1 MDKLDRIKFCCPC
14 LFGLESIVAAEAKA
28 IGGEDVAAD
37 NGKVSFF
44 GDRSMVARANLWL
57 RTAERVL
64 IVMGEFQAR
73 SFEALFDGVEKLD
86 FSRYIAK
93 DFAFTVNGW
102 SLNSELASVPA
113 CQSIIKKAVVKSLSK
128 VYHIDW
134 FEESGPTV
142 QIRFSIM
149 KNCVSIYLDTSGVPL
164 HKRGYRA
171 KGNDAPIKETL
182 AAGMVWLA
190 HLYDDSILY
199 DPFCGSGTLVIEAA
213 LKALN
218 IAPGINRHF
227 AFEKWLSGGERL
239 LIEERKKAVAQ
250 VKRDAAFTAYAS
262 DIDPEC
268 VKLTMENARK
278 AGVAS
283 RIKAE
288 VRDVREFHIPA
299 ERGVVITNPPYG
311 ERLLDIKQANELYSV
326 MGSVFERR
334 DRLSYYIIS
343 PSEEFERYFGAKAD
357 RKRKLYNGMIK
368 CDLFMYFKKKEGQG

>member
-1 MDKLDRIKFCCPC
+1 MGKHIKFCCPC
-14 LFGLESIVAAEAKA
+14 LFGLESVLSAEAKA
-28 IGGEDVAAD
+28 IGGENVVAD

-44 GDRSMVARANLWL
+44 GDEAMIAKANLWL

-73 SFEALFDGVEKLD
+73 SFEALFDNVREID
-86 FSRYIAK
+86 FSKYIK
-93 DFAFTVNGW
+93 SDYAFTVTGW
-102 SLNSELASVPA
+102 SLNSDLASVPA
-113 CQSIIKKAVVKSLSK
+113 CQSIIKKAVVKSLSD
-128 VYHIDW
+128 VYNISW
-134 FEESGPTV
+134 FEESGPLV
-142 QIRFSIM
+142 QIRFSIL
-149 KNCVSIYLDTSGVPL
+149 KNAVSIYLDTSGVPL

-171 KGNDAPIKETL
+171 QSNEAPIKETL
-182 AAGMVWLA
+182 AAGIVSLA
-190 HLYDDSILY
+190 HLYDDSNVY

-227 AFEKWLSGGERL
+227 AFEKWLDGGPQL
-239 LIEERKKAVAQ
+239 LISERKKAVAE
-250 VKRDAAFTAYAS
+250 VKRDAEFTAYAF
-262 DIDPEC
+262 DIDPDC

-288 VRDVREFHIPA
+288 VRDVREFHIPT

-311 ERLLDIKQANELYSV
+311 ERLLDIQQANELYKI
-326 MGSVFERR
+326 MGEVFEKRN
-334 DRLSYYIIS
+334 RLSYYVIS
-343 PSEEFERYFGAKAD
+343 PSEEFEHYFGAKAD

-368 CDLFMYFKKKEGQG
+368 CDLFMYFRNQKKED